1 MGRYVALLVF
11 ALFSVSVSAGI
22 YRWVDDEGN
31 VHFSD
36 KAPDTEK
43 SEDLTG
49 QLTPINS
56 DSSARETEKMRD
68 LFKGETPEEAH
79 YRKQQ
84 EKAQQAR
91 MGKACRDAKARLK
104 KLRGRFY
111 MVDDNGKEIVVSA
124 DEQQNMV
131 RDLEQQIRKYCG

>member
-56 DSSARETEKMRD
+56 DSSARET
-68 LFKGETPEEAH
+68 
-79 YRKQQ
+79 
-84 EKAQQAR
+84 
-91 MGKACRDAKARLK
+91 
-104 KLRGRFY
+104 
-111 MVDDNGKEIVVSA
+111 
-124 DEQQNMV
+124 
-131 RDLEQQIRKYCG
+131 